1 MKVLAPGA
9 NVALAADRCC
19 WNLKS
24 GKASIFGEY
33 AAVALLPVN
42 EKRHPTGPAA
52 LLHEEQSWMQWS
64 GGPQDV
70 GCTLTLNSLPAGS
83 DRALL
88 MVYVYA
94 AAGPV
99 SEIGSLSLQV
109 DSDIEYSLELR
120 DYGEA
125 SIIVGEFYRR
135 NDQWKFR
142 ALSEGSAY
150 GLAAFGRKI
159 GLDVSDFHPRRGSQ
173 NGGGQDAHRHQS
185 ATGTAFVVGPAHLMT
200 CAHVIED
207 MSVLYI
213 SSLEGRYKVEPVVV
227 DRRNDIALL
236 RVQGAS
242 PLAPVPFREGA
253 GSEAGDNVVA
263 LGYPLAS
270 ISGGS
275 LQVTQGG
282 ISSLFGLHSDA
293 SLIQFTAPIQPGSSG
308 SPLFD
313 SGGAVVGMVTSSV
326 PDAQNMNFAVKSALL
341 VAFLQACRVPTTLRQ
356 PDKTYTTTEISRI
369 AQPSLWLVE
378 ASRG

>member
-1 MKVLAPGA
+1 MKVLAPGV
-9 NVALAADRCC
+9 NVALVNSQCS
-19 WNLKS
+19 WNLDT
-24 GKASIFGEY
+24 GKASIFGDY

-42 EKRHPTGPAA
+42 EKRQPTGDPA
-52 LLHEEQSWMQWS
+52 LLHHEQPWMVWS
-64 GGPQDV
+64 GGPQNV
-70 GCTLTLNSLPAGS
+70 GCTLRLADLPGGS
-83 DRALL
+83 DRVLL

-94 AAGPV
+94 AAGPI
-99 SEIGSLSLQV
+99 SEAGSLCLQV
-109 DSDIEYSLELR
+109 DSDIEYRIDLR
-120 DYGEA
+120 EHGEA
-125 SIIVGEFYRR
+125 SIIIGEFYRR
-135 NDQWKFR
+135 NEQWKFR

-159 GLDVSDFHPRRGSQ
+159 GLDIADGHPRRRGD
-173 NGGGQDAHRHQS
+173 GGPRDGQRHQS

-207 MSVLYI
+207 MNVLYI
-213 SSLEGRYKVEPVVV
+213 SSLDGRYQVEPVVV

-236 RVQGAS
+236 RVQGAA
-242 PLAPVPFREGA
+242 PLAALPFREGP
-253 GSEAGDNVVA
+253 GCEAGDNVVA

-270 ISGGS
+270 ISGGN

-282 ISSLFGLHSDA
+282 VSSLFGLHSDA
-293 SLIQFTAPIQPGSSG
+293 SLLQFTAPIQPGSSG

-341 VAFLQACRVPTTLRQ
+341 VAFLQACRVPTTLLR
-356 PDKTYTTTEISRI
+356 PDRTYSTTEISRT
-369 AQPSLWLVE
+369 AQSSLWLVE

>member
-9 NVALAADRCC
+9 NIALANARCS
-19 WNLKS
+19 WNLES
-24 GKASIFGEY
+24 GKASVFGDF

-42 EKRHPTGPAA
+42 EKRQPTGDAA
-52 LLHEEQSWMQWS
+52 LLHDEQRWMEWS
-64 GGPQDV
+64 GGPENV
-70 GCTLTLNSLPAGS
+70 GCTLTLDSLPGGS
-83 DRALL
+83 DRVLL

-99 SEIGSLSLQV
+99 SEVSSLALQI
-109 DSDIEYSLELR
+109 DNDIEYRIDLR
-120 DYGEA
+120 DNGEA
-125 SIIVGEFYRR
+125 SIIIGEFYRR
-135 NDQWKFR
+135 NEQWKFR

-150 GLAAFGRKI
+150 GLAAFGRNI
-159 GLDVSDFHPRRGSQ
+159 GLTVSDYHPRRGANS
-173 NGGGQDAHRHQS
+173 GGQHEPRHQS

-207 MSVLYI
+207 MSVLHI
-213 SSLEGRYKVEPVVV
+213 SSLDGRYKVEPVVV

-242 PLAPVPFREGA
+242 PLNPLPFREGP
-253 GSEAGDNVVA
+253 GCEAGDNVVA

-293 SLIQFTAPIQPGSSG
+293 SLLQFTAPIQPGSSG

-341 VAFLQACRVPTTLRQ
+341 VAFLQACRVPTTLLR
-356 PDKTYTTTEISRI
+356 PERTYSTTEISRT
-369 AQPSLWLVE
+369 AQSALWLVE
-378 ASRG
+378 ASRS

>member
-1 MKVLAPGA
+1 MTVLAPGA
-9 NVALAADRCC
+9 NIALAADRCA

-42 EKRHPTGPAA
+42 DKRQPTGPAA
-52 LLHEEQSWMQWS
+52 LLHDEQSWMQWS

-70 GCTLTLNSLPAGS
+70 GCSLTLGSLPAGS
-83 DRALL
+83 DRVLL

-99 SEIGSLSLQV
+99 SEIASLSLHIDPAV
-109 DSDIEYSLELR
+109 EYSLDLR

-125 SIIVGEFYRR
+125 SIIIGEFYRR

-159 GLDVSDFHPRRGSQ
+159 GLEVSDFHPRRGNQ
-173 NGGGQDAHRHQS
+173 GGGHDGQRHQS

-213 SSLEGRYKVEPVVV
+213 TSLEGRYKVEPVVV

-242 PLAPVPFREGA
+242 PLKTLPFREGP
-253 GSEAGDNVVA
+253 GCEAGDNVVA

-293 SLIQFTAPIQPGSSG
+293 SLLQFTAPIQPGSSG

-341 VAFLQACRVPTTLRQ
+341 VAFLQACRVPTTLLQ
-356 PDKTYTTTEISRI
+356 PDKTYTTTEISRV
-369 AQPSLWLVE
+369 AQSSLWLVE

>member
-9 NVALAADRCC
+9 NIALGNARCS
-19 WNLKS
+19 WNLES
-24 GKASIFGEY
+24 GKASVFGDY

-42 EKRHPTGPAA
+42 EKRQPTGDAA
-52 LLHEEQSWMQWS
+52 LLHDEQRWMQWS
-64 GGPQDV
+64 GGPENV
-70 GCTLTLNSLPAGS
+70 GCTLTLDSLPSGS
-83 DRALL
+83 DRVLL

-99 SEIGSLSLQV
+99 SEVASLALQV
-109 DSDIEYSLELR
+109 DNDIEYRLDLR
-120 DYGEA
+120 DNGEA

-135 NDQWKFR
+135 NEQWKFR

-150 GLAAFGRKI
+150 GLAAFGRNI
-159 GLDVSDFHPRRGSQ
+159 GLTVSDYHPRRGANS
-173 NGGGQDAHRHQS
+173 GGQDAPRHQS

-207 MSVLYI
+207 MSVLHI

-242 PLAPVPFREGA
+242 PLNPVPFREGP
-253 GSEAGDNVVA
+253 GCEAGDNVVA

-293 SLIQFTAPIQPGSSG
+293 SLLQFTAPIQPGSSG

-341 VAFLQACRVPTTLRQ
+341 VAFLQACRVPTTLLR
-356 PDKTYTTTEISRI
+356 PDKTYSTTEISRT
-369 AQPSLWLVE
+369 AQSALWLVE
-378 ASRG
+378 ASRS